1 MWGVVA
7 NIGLGILCGHWI
19 ETRYSH
25 NNSEYLFLNSIAKS
39 DGACPWVLL
48 SNKFIEL
55 LSRNTLEWVFCA
67 NLREQLKWIYGWL
80 DFITLCT

>member
-7 NIGLGILCGHWI
+7 NTGLGILCGHWI

-48 SNKFIEL
+48 SNKFIDIIIKKY
-55 LSRNTLEWVFCA
+55 TCVG
-67 NLREQLKWIYGWL
+67 I
-80 DFITLCT
+80 LC